1 MKNIKK
7 KIEELNCVIEEI
19 NKDNNEQKN
28 IYYKISEILKDLN
41 EKVEEVLVNQAA
53 LAENMKYM
61 DQDIS
66 GIQDELFEEVSVEDL
81 EEMEDTEYKEI
92 KCKECGK
99 IIYIEESALKGSK
112 ELKCPYFNNKIDTL

>member
-112 ELKCPYFNNKIDTL
+112 ELKCPYCNNKIDTL

>member
-1 MKNIKK
+1 
-7 KIEELNCVIEEI
+7 
-19 NKDNNEQKN
+19 
-28 IYYKISEILKDLN
+28 
-41 EKVEEVLVNQAA
+41 
-53 LAENMKYM
+53 MKYM

-66 GIQDELFEEVSVEDL
+66 GLQDELFEEVSVEDL

-112 ELKCPYFNNKIDTL
+112 ELKCPYCNNKIDTL